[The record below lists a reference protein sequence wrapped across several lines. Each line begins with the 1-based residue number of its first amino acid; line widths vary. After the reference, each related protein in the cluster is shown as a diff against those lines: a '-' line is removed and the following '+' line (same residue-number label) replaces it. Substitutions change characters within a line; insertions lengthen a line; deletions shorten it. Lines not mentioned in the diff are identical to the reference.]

1 MRYFLL
7 GFIFMVSLS
16 SCNGPEEETA
26 IPDPQPET
34 ISCPQLDSLQEEIAA
49 FRQSVAPAKK
59 TEEPEK
65 RISSILTLM
74 DRSARDAGPC
84 NYLSAPLPPDQAR
97 FAFVEDLRTWTIRDT
112 FIPGIYYILK
122 LRGDFAGDRETYD
135 LFSEELGRIA
145 LENPLCYDRYI
156 RKTPGQRSMLLNT
169 TRFDHEQLSE
179 LKSQFRQI
187 DAVPE
192 ILEFLDQLKP
202 GMP

>member
-1 MRYFLL
+1 MLL
-7 GFIFMVSLS
+7 ACLA

-26 IPDPQPET
+26 APNPQVEEV
-34 ISCPQLDSLQEEIAA
+34 SCPQLDSLQSEITA
-49 FRQSVAPAKK
+49 FRKSIAPAKK
-59 TEEPEK
+59 TDEPEK
-65 RISSILTLM
+65 RISSILALM
-74 DRSARDAGPC
+74 DRSAREPGPC
-84 NYLSAPLPPDQAR
+84 NYLAAPLPSDQAR
-97 FAFVEDLRTWTIRDT
+97 FAFVEDLRIWTIRDT

-145 LENPLCYDRYI
+145 LGNPTCYDRYI
-156 RKTPGQRSMLLNT
+156 RKTPGQMNMLLNT

-179 LKSQFRQI
+179 LKAQFRKI

-192 ILEFLDQLKP
+192 IVEFLDQLKP